1 MSETPGNAQ
10 LEDFL
15 REQIPHL
22 AVLYD
27 RIAYAL
33 DPFDP
38 GRDIAEQ
45 TFNSE
50 LANWFDNLPE
60 PKPTF
65 REFRR
70 HPFVCAICMPA
81 TSRHRFDG
89 TARSLCRLPP
99 YCPILFRSRDL
110 LIRASRRYSEHQ
122 KRGFSLHQ
130 AAS

>member
-22 AVLYD
+22 AVPYD
-27 RIAYAL
+27 RFAYAL

-38 GRDIAEQ
+38 RRDIAEQ

-70 HPFVCAICMPA
+70 HLITLCLRHLQPA
-81 TSRHRFDG
+81 TSRHRCDG

-110 LIRASRRYSEHQ
+110 LIRASRGYSEHQ

-130 AAS
+130 